1 MVSGKA
7 PPPLPQALIILSAR
21 EREDLIF
28 LHLNFAVFEIEFR
41 FLWIGILQFEFLL
54 IWIF

>member
-41 FLWIGILQFEFLL
+41 FL
-54 IWIF
+54 